1 MLHLPLES
9 SRGLAATKRALAAF
23 TMSQS
28 PGAPNHQMMP
38 WPRESSRG
46 PAATKRAGNP
56 QRVIAPATRE
66 LQEHQ
71 VLRLL
76 NVSSSRSTKCCACRR
91 VELREMS

>member
-1 MLHLPLES
+1 MLDLPLES

-38 WPRESSRG
+38 WPRT
-46 PAATKRAGNP
+46 ATKRAGNP
-56 QRVIAPATRE
+56 QRVIAPATQE